1 MRGYTSKCLGF
12 IDAVQVFWRGDN
24 RLQASG
30 ESRVVI
36 IRKHDQF
43 SYSFKRVHTCLSI
56 ASLKDG
62 HLTYREMNHDTQ
74 PMNIWRTSDVAT
86 LRAPSVG
93 GERER
98 EADMKTGYGYDT
110 KTASSKW
117 PKATKLMVCI
127 TPYVTQTKPQTTERA
142 ANPTA
147 NVHRIRYDPHPHTQ
161 QPTHTPL
168 SREQQKHAGSVTV
181 HLSKISGTVKSP
193 PTNHS

>member
-1 MRGYTSKCLGF
+1 MAY
-12 IDAVQVFWRGDN
+12 
-24 RLQASG
+24 ASG
-30 ESRVVI
+30 ESRMVL
-36 IRKHDQF
+36 IRKHDRF

-62 HLTYREMNHDTQ
+62 YLTYRQMNHDTQ
-74 PMNIWRTSDVAT
+74 PMNILRTSDVTT

-98 EADMKTGYGYDT
+98 EVDMKTGYGYDT

-117 PKATKLMVCI
+117 PKATELMVCI

-147 NVHRIRYDPHPHTQ
+147 NVVHRIYVMIPTPHTQ
-161 QPTHTPL
+161 KPQTPP
-168 SREQQKHAGSVTV
+168 
-181 HLSKISGTVKSP
+181 VKRTTETCWKCNCTSI
-193 PTNHS
+193 

>member
-1 MRGYTSKCLGF
+1 MAY
-12 IDAVQVFWRGDN
+12 
-24 RLQASG
+24 ASG
-30 ESRVVI
+30 ESRKQD
-36 IRKHDQF
+36 RF

-62 HLTYREMNHDTQ
+62 YLTYREMNQDTQ
-74 PMNIWRTSDVAT
+74 PMNILRTSDVAT

-117 PKATKLMVCI
+117 PKATKLMVC
-127 TPYVTQTKPQTTERA
+127 TPYVTPTKPQTTERA

-147 NVHRIRYDPHPHTQ
+147 NVHRIYVMIPTPHTQ
-161 QPTHTPL
+161 QPQPRL
-168 SREQQKHAGSVTV
+168 SREQQKHAGSVTL
-181 HLSKISGTVKSP
+181 HPSKICGIVKSP
-193 PTNHS
+193 PTNHSTMPEALLSMGTWKRHWFPNP